1 MDIGFFDLL
10 LIRVVV
16 CEIEKGKLLMICILI
31 YIYIVIGYVF
41 LIFEFI
47 NNFELD
53 CWLVFFLGYNLYN
66 LFIIKCDKNIKV

>member
-16 CEIEKGKLLMICILI
+16 CEIEKGMLLMICILI
-31 YIYIVIGYVF
+31 YIYVVIGYVF

-53 CWLVFFLGYNLYN
+53 CWWVFFLGYNLYN

>member
-16 CEIEKGKLLMICILI
+16 CEIEKGMLLMICILI
-31 YIYIVIGYVF
+31 YIYMVIGYVF

-53 CWLVFFLGYNLYN
+53 C
-66 LFIIKCDKNIKV
+66 

>member
-16 CEIEKGKLLMICILI
+16 CEIEKGKLLMICSLI
-31 YIYIVIGYVF
+31 CIYIVIGYVF

-53 CWLVFFLGYNLYN
+53 CWWVFFLGYNLYN

>member
-16 CEIEKGKLLMICILI
+16 CEIEKGMLLMICILI
-31 YIYIVIGYVF
+31 CIYIVIGYVF

-53 CWLVFFLGYNLYN
+53 C
-66 LFIIKCDKNIKV
+66 